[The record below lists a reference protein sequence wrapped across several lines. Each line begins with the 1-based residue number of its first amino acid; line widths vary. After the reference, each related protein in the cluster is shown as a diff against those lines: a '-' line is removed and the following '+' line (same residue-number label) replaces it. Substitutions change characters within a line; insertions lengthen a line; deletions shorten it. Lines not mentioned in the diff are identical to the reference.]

1 MTYDSGTE
9 LEQRNAVIPWARLL
23 ALIEPHYP
31 TDRLGPARKD
41 LDLMLRVWGI
51 TKVRYRGVAKTL
63 AKAYSMFALAS
74 LYLIRRRLMPPG
86 ATCAL

>member
-9 LEQRNAVIPWARLL
+9 LEQRDAVMPWARLL

-41 LDLMLRVWGI
+41 LDLMLRV
-51 TKVRYRGVAKTL
+51 
-63 AKAYSMFALAS
+63 FALAS
-74 LYLIRRRLMPPG
+74 LNLIRRRLMPPR